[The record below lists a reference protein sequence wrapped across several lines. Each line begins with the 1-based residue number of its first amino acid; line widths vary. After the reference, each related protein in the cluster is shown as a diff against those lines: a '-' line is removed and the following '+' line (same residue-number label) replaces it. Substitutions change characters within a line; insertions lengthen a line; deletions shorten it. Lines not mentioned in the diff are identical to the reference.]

1 MTWFRGLGAS
11 HFIEA
16 LIETLEK
23 LGRLIIVLTGLIL
36 LWLTAWYIIQAK
48 AASLNASEPAS
59 TVEEVEAGSAGAI
72 RALAEP
78 ARAARFS
85 PGTSTI

>member
-16 LIETLEK
+16 
-23 LGRLIIVLTGLIL
+23 L